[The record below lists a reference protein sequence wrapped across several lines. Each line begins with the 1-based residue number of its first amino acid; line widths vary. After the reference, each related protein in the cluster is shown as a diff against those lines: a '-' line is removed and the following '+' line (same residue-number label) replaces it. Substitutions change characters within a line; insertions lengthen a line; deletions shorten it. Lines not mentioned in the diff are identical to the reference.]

1 MKQMLATFLIVLI
14 SSLACTLFFPTIA
27 LAGETCDAPS
37 PKLGSDGKV
46 EPHFLEMHQ
55 SFVRRGQEAPI
66 GLLFIGDSITEGW
79 HWDDNWR
86 IFRDHF
92 DKYIPANFGI
102 GGDRTAHVLWRIDN
116 GELDHISP
124 KLVVVMI
131 GTNNIGYPAADILKG
146 DEKIVAE
153 IHQKLPDTKLLIL
166 GIFPRGENPADPKTA
181 EMRDKIKFVNVGL
194 AKLNDGSK
202 TRFVDIGQNFLKP
215 DGTLPKEIMPD
226 ALHPNHTGYE
236 IWANA
241 IQPIVDDLMK

>member
-1 MKQMLATFLIVLI
+1 MKSHLITFLSVGFLC
-14 SSLACTLFFPTIA
+14 SFTHLAF
-27 LAGETCDAPS
+27 AGETCDAPS
-37 PKLGSDGKV
+37 PKLGPDGKI

-55 SFVRRGQEAPI
+55 SFIRRGQEAPI

-79 HWDDNWR
+79 HWDDNWK

-124 KLVVVMI
+124 KAVVLLI
-131 GTNNIGYPAADILKG
+131 GTNNIGYPAPDILKG

-153 IHQKLPDTKLLIL
+153 IRQKLPDTKLLIL
-166 GIFPRGENPADPKTA
+166 GIFPRGEDPHDPKTA
-181 EMRDKIKFVNVGL
+181 EMRDKIKFVNAGL
-194 AKLNDGSK
+194 AKFDDNDK
-202 TRFVDIGQNFLKP
+202 TRFLDIDQSFLKP

-226 ALHPNHTGYE
+226 SLHPNHAGYK
-236 IWANA
+236 IWADA
-241 IQPIVDDLMK
+241 IQPTVDELMKQ